1 MTETTASP
9 LYERVLA
16 GAAPG
21 ARLLDVGCG
30 AGELAAAALAAGL
43 TVSGVDVERAALAM
57 AERAAPAADLR
68 PGDAHELPFDDD
80 AFDLVTLVQVLEHL
94 TNPVLALRE
103 AGRVCLPGGAVRVSV
118 WGTPDECDAAVIGA
132 ALAPLTSAAPAPRQ
146 DPPRAAVPGGVPDA
160 GPVPSGA
167 AASARPGAGRSG
179 TGAPPLTDPERLAKL
194 AGLAGLVVREIAVV
208 RVPTDHP
215 DPDDLVAGVLAS
227 GPGRHAARSA
237 GPGAVREALL
247 AALEPFRVGEGYRL
261 VDTVRVLDAVPG

>member
-9 LYERVLA
+9 LHERVLA

-30 AGELAAAALAAGL
+30 AGELLVAGLAAGL
-43 TVSGVDVERAALAM
+43 TVSGVDVERGALAM
-57 AERAAPAADLR
+57 AERAATAADLR

-103 AGRVCLPGGAVRVSV
+103 AGRVCAPGGAVRASV
-118 WGTPDECDAAVIGA
+118 WGTPDECDAAVIGV
-132 ALAPLTSAAPAPRQ
+132 ALAPLTAVAPAPRQ
-146 DPPRAAVPGGVPDA
+146 DPPRAGA
-160 GPVPSGA
+160 GPGPGAGGA
-167 AASARPGAGRSG
+167 AAVVRPGTDRSG
-179 TGAPPLTDPERLAKL
+179 SGAPPLTDPERLAKI
-194 AGLAGLVVREIAVV
+194 AGTAGLVVRGIAVV

-237 GPGAVREALL
+237 GPGAVRDALL

-261 VDTVRVLDAVPG
+261 VDTVRVLDATPG